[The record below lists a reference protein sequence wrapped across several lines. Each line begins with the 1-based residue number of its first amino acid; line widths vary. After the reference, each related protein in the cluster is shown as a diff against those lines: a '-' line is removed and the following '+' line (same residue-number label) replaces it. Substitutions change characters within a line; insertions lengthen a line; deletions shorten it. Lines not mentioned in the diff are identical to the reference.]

1 MEEIYS
7 FSVLHIM
14 NRNSSDSRDVYL
26 HHQYRFIYLYICISI
41 SIISITRA
49 ITWCWWCELCC
60 PSWWITQ
67 TDRRG
72 GRTTGDGTTPKT
84 PLGHW
89 GVLWGSL
96 QSIKHSL
103 WNNEGPGARGRA
115 RGCSGLIWRP
125 KGAHSGLSL
134 PDVHLQLPT
143 SIFLCYSHQNLNW
156 YHLKSAHFFYTT
168 AELCSKVFST
178 LNLNMSAPAAL
189 ALLYCYVQS
198 HIKSLHN
205 LGSVYLGYRSRLLE
219 LSTNLFVYFKMTAWS
234 HSTSM
239 AHIITWVCYYRQSF

>member
-26 HHQYRFIYLYICISI
+26 HHQYRFIYLYICIFI

-156 YHLKSAHFFYTT
+156 YHLKSAHFF
-168 AELCSKVFST
+168 LHNSWIMF
-178 LNLNMSAPAAL
+178 
-189 ALLYCYVQS
+189 
-198 HIKSLHN
+198 KSLQHSQPKHVCSSSTCIVI
-205 LGSVYLGYRSRLLE
+205 LLCAITYKVTPQSRF
-219 LSTNLFVYFKMTAWS
+219 SLFG
-234 HSTSM
+234 
-239 AHIITWVCYYRQSF
+239 I